1 MVSSGNPG
9 EGGGGGSGGVDPQFQ
24 MFDETP
30 REAELG
36 SVPHDGENWTVVL
49 QTRECADRL
58 FRGRF
63 LFRSQG
69 KELKTA
75 DLFIEASYD
84 EVYERASNFE
94 EHLIRDLVR
103 SLL

>member
-1 MVSSGNPG
+1 MVSSGNVEPG
-9 EGGGGGSGGVDPQFQ
+9 GLDPQFQ
-24 MFDETP
+24 MFDESP
-30 REAELG
+30 M
-36 SVPHDGENWTVVL
+36 ENEIRLLTHESEDWAVVL

-69 KELKTA
+69 REVRTA

-84 EVYERASNFE
+84 EVLERAANFE
-94 EHLIRDLVR
+94 EHLLRDLIR

>member
-1 MVSSGNPG
+1 MVSSGNG
-9 EGGGGGSGGVDPQFQ
+9 EPNGGVDPQFQ
-24 MFDETP
+24 MFDESP
-30 REAELG
+30 KEDEVGLLDYE
-36 SVPHDGENWTVVL
+36 HENWTVVL

-69 KELKTA
+69 REIKTA
-75 DLFIEASYD
+75 DLFIEPSY
-84 EVYERASNFE
+84 EEILERAENFE
-94 EHLIRDLVR
+94 EHLLRDLVR

>member
-1 MVSSGNPG
+1 MVSSGNG
-9 EGGGGGSGGVDPQFQ
+9 ERGGVDPQFQ

-30 REAELG
+30 REDELH
-36 SVPHDGENWTVVL
+36 SVAYDDEIWTVVL

-69 KELKTA
+69 RELRTA
-75 DLFIEASYD
+75 DLFIEPTSD
-84 EVYERASNFE
+84 EVVERAANFE
-94 EHLIRDLVR
+94 EHLLHDLIR
-103 SLL
+103 SLS

>member
-1 MVSSGNPG
+1 MVSSGNGEPG
-9 EGGGGGSGGVDPQFQ
+9 GLDPQFQ
-24 MFDETP
+24 MFDESP
-30 REAELG
+30 M
-36 SVPHDGENWTVVL
+36 ENEIRVLTHESEDWAVVL

-69 KELKTA
+69 REVRTA
-75 DLFIEASYD
+75 DLFIEASYN
-84 EVYERASNFE
+84 EVLERAANFE
-94 EHLIRDLVR
+94 EHLLGDLIR